1 MEFGQGGINP
11 KVHAHRNRVPYATK
25 KAIPPAYCGKIV
37 ILTIFFQI
45 VGQERYS
52 YLSMDMLSP
61 LSCTPGGA
69 FSIHLM
75 FTKCLSGDTVSR
87 VLDRGSAL

>member
-1 MEFGQGGINP
+1 M
-11 KVHAHRNRVPYATK
+11 RLK
-25 KAIPPAYCGKIV
+25 KRFPPAYSSKIV
-37 ILTIFFQI
+37 ILTVFFQI
-45 VGQERYS
+45 VGQGRYS
-52 YLSMDMLSP
+52 YLSMDMLSS

-87 VLDRGSAL
+87 VLNRGSAL